1 MNRTGAVLAIVFV
14 VLNGVAACSRAEP
27 PPAPASLEARS
38 ASSSTAVL
46 QAGAPLGG
54 TPSGM
59 QAAPSESSV
68 TERKIVRSADL
79 GIEAADPLAAE
90 RAAVTIVENLGGFVA
105 STNRSQSID
114 STPGNADDRA
124 TVVHMVLSVPSGRF
138 MAAMAELEKLGSR
151 VAEERIGSDD
161 VTYEFIDVKAHL
173 DAERA
178 LEQQFLAI
186 LKQASSVKDALEV
199 HTHIAEVRTNIEKLE
214 GRQRFLERQTSL
226 STVKLSIS
234 PNAPIVRAG
243 RFAFG
248 ETFAL
253 AGADLLNVSASL
265 LHGAIRMAGV
275 VTPIAIFVVLPL
287 VLFGRAL
294 VRRRRRALAGV

>member
-1 MNRTGAVLAIVFV
+1 
-14 VLNGVAACSRAEP
+14 
-27 PPAPASLEARS
+27 
-38 ASSSTAVL
+38 
-46 QAGAPLGG
+46 
-54 TPSGM
+54 M

-68 TERKIVRSADL
+68 AERKIVRSADL

-124 TVVHMVLSVPSGRF
+124 TVVHMVLSVPSDRF
-138 MAAMAELEKLGSR
+138 MGAMAELEKLGSR

-275 VTPIAIFVVLPL
+275 VTPIAIFMVLPL

-294 VRRRRRALAGV
+294 VRRRRRALAGA

>member
-1 MNRTGAVLAIVFV
+1 
-14 VLNGVAACSRAEP
+14 
-27 PPAPASLEARS
+27 
-38 ASSSTAVL
+38 
-46 QAGAPLGG
+46 
-54 TPSGM
+54 
-59 QAAPSESSV
+59 V
-68 TERKIVRSADL
+68 TERKVVRSADL
-79 GIEAADPLAAE
+79 GIEAGDPLAAE
-90 RAAVTIVENLGGFVA
+90 RAAVTIVETFGGFVA
-105 STNRSQSID
+105 STNRSQRVD

-124 TVVHMVLSVPSGRF
+124 AVVNMVLSVPSDRF
-138 MAAMAELEKLGSR
+138 MPAIAELEKLGSR
-151 VAEERIGSDD
+151 LVEERIGSDD
-161 VTYEFIDVKAHL
+161 VTYEFIDTKARL

-199 HTHIAEVRTNIEKLE
+199 NTHIAEVRTTIEQLE

-253 AGADLLNVSASL
+253 AGADVLNVSASL
-265 LHGAIRMAGV
+265 LHGAIRVAGV
-275 VTPIAIFVVLPL
+275 FTPIAIFVVLPL
-287 VLFGRAL
+287 VFFGRVL